1 MTEKKQKKLIAGNW
15 KMNGLKGALSEI
27 EQIAKQLG
35 AFKDKGT
42 FLICPPA
49 TLLAGARAIAGDNLQ
64 IGSQDCHSEQKGAFT
79 GDISAEMVADLG
91 GTFVI
96 VGHSERR
103 EGHAETN
110 ATIKA
115 KAKAGL
121 GQGLKPIVCCGETLE
136 QREAGEAIGFVT
148 QQIAE
153 STPDDLSKDGEIAIA
168 YEPIWA
174 IGTGKTASVDDV
186 REMHV
191 ALRKTL
197 VEKFG
202 DRGNTIEILYGG
214 SVKPENANAL
224 LHTQDVDGALVGGAS
239 LKRIAF
245 WALSPHSN

>member
-1 MTEKKQKKLIAGNW
+1 MTEKNKKLIAGNW

-27 EQIAKQLG
+27 EQIAKQLD
-35 AFKDKGT
+35 AYKDKGT

-49 TLLAGARAIAGDNLQ
+49 TLLAGARAIASDSLQ

-103 EGHAETN
+103 EGYAETN
-110 ATIKA
+110 ATVKA

-121 GQGLKPIVCCGETLE
+121 EQGLKPIVCCGETLE

-153 STPDDLSKDGEIAIA
+153 STPDELSKDGEIAIA

-186 REMHV
+186 QEMHV

-197 VEKFG
+197 VDKFG
-202 DRGNTIEILYGG
+202 ARGNSIEILYGG

-224 LHTQDVDGALVGGAS
+224 LNTQDVDGALVGGAS
-239 LKRIAF
+239 LKADSFLGIVA
-245 WALSPHSN
+245 AL

>member
-1 MTEKKQKKLIAGNW
+1 
-15 KMNGLKGALSEI
+15 MNGLKGALSEI

-239 LKRIAF
+239 LKADSFLGIVA
-245 WALSPHSN
+245 AL

>member
-1 MTEKKQKKLIAGNW
+1 MTEKNKKLIAGNW
-15 KMNGLKGALSEI
+15 KMNGLRGALSEI
-27 EQIAKQLG
+27 EQIAKQLE

-49 TLLAGARAIAGDNLQ
+49 TLITGAKALAGDSLH

-110 ATIKA
+110 ATVKA
-115 KAKAGL
+115 KANAGL

-153 STPDDLSKDGEIAIA
+153 STPDELSKDGEIAIA

-174 IGTGKTASVDDV
+174 IGTGKTASTEDV
-186 REMHV
+186 KEMHV

-197 VEKFG
+197 VEKYG
-202 DRGNTIEILYGG
+202 ERGNSIEILYGG

-224 LHTQDVDGALVGGAS
+224 LNTQDVDGALVGGAS
-239 LKRIAF
+239 LKAESFLGIVA
-245 WALSPHSN
+245 AL

>member
-1 MTEKKQKKLIAGNW
+1 MTQKNKKLIAGNW
-15 KMNGLKGALSEI
+15 KMNGLQGALNEI
-27 EQIAKQLG
+27 EAIAKKLTDY
-35 AFKDKGT
+35 ADKGT

-49 TLLAGARAIAGDNLQ
+49 TLIAGAKALAGDALH
-64 IGSQDCHSEQKGAFT
+64 IGAQDCHSEKNGAFT

-91 GTFVI
+91 GRFVI

-103 EGHAETN
+103 EGHHESN
-110 ATIKA
+110 AMVKA
-115 KAKAGL
+115 KAETAL
-121 GQGLKPIVCCGETLE
+121 EQGIKPIVCCGETLQ

-153 STPDDLSKDGEIAIA
+153 STPDSLSKDGEIALA

-186 REMHV
+186 AEMHV

-197 VEKFG
+197 VDKFG
-202 DRGNTIEILYGG
+202 ARGHTVEILYGG

-239 LKRIAF
+239 LKAESFLGIVA
-245 WALSPHSN
+245 AL